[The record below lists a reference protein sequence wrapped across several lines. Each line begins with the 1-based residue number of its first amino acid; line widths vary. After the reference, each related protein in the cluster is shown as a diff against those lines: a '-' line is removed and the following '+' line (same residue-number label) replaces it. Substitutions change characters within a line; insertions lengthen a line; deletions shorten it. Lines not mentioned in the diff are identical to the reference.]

1 MHNLGVVCIVH
12 NKLERKNIH
21 LGECPIKHV
30 GYGSCTLSDC
40 LSLGHGY
47 FILLDEPVYQ
57 MLASLNEILSS
68 KTWFSQLFLMKRG
81 GQEIYV
87 GPLGRHSCHLI
98 KYFEVRC
105 VGQPKTKSNS
115 LLFEL

>member
-40 LSLGHGY
+40 RIWDTGILY
-47 FILLDEPVYQ
+47 F
-57 MLASLNEILSS
+57 
-68 KTWFSQLFLMKRG
+68 
-81 GQEIYV
+81 
-87 GPLGRHSCHLI
+87 
-98 KYFEVRC
+98 
-105 VGQPKTKSNS
+105 
-115 LLFEL
+115 